1 MMTSDRNKLSVRTVR
16 VAVIGEII
24 FGEELHQ
31 EMRFRRDELV
41 PLSAR

>member
-1 MMTSDRNKLSVRTVR
+1 MMPSDRSTLSVRTTR
-16 VAVIGEII
+16 VAVIREII

>member
-1 MMTSDRNKLSVRTVR
+1 MMPSGRNTLSVRTAR
-16 VAVIGEII
+16 VAVIREII

-31 EMRFRRDELV
+31 DMRLRRDELV